1 MTADERASHRTSY
14 PRENER
20 RPPPGWDALLLA
32 AVVIG
37 VVLLGIQLW
46 LLTVALDIFLAGERG
61 GLWVIV
67 LCSGLVF
74 IGGLFAVRVVSRRWP
89 AQPPR

>member
-1 MTADERASHRTSY
+1 MTLDERASHRTSY
-14 PRENER
+14 RMEGER

-46 LLTVALDIFLAGERG
+46 LLTVALEIYLAGERS

-67 LCSGLVF
+67 LCSGIVF
-74 IGGLFAVRVVSRRWP
+74 IGGLFAVRVMSRRWP
-89 AQPPR
+89 THPPR